1 MRALL
6 PGPEYV
12 PDPGD
17 VPAGVVIDTWPTERL
32 TEIEFYVPDYVFAVE
47 PFAAMAQMP
56 ALKVVQLL
64 TAGFEHAEPYI
75 PTGVTLCNA
84 RGVHDTSTAELAVAL
99 TLAAIIGLGDYA
111 RAQLTG
117 EWLHGFRDAL
127 ADRTVLI
134 VGYGAIGAAVERRL
148 AGFEVTVVRV
158 ARSARPGVS
167 PFTELPA
174 LLPQADVV
182 ILTLPLT
189 SETLGMVGKDFLAA
203 LPDRAV
209 LVNVARGPIVDTEAL
224 VAEVSVGRLRAA
236 LDVTDP
242 EPLPADH
249 PLWRAPGVL
258 ISPHVGGASS
268 AFLPRAR
275 RLVRDQL
282 RRYAAGEP
290 LANVIPLPG

>member
-1 MRALL
+1 MRSLL

-17 VPAGVVIDTWPTERL
+17 VPDGVVIDTWPTDRL

-56 ALKVVQLL
+56 ALKIVQLL
-64 TAGFEHAEPYI
+64 TAGFEHAEPYV
-75 PTGVTLCNA
+75 PPGVTLCNA
-84 RGVHDTSTAELAVAL
+84 RGVHNTSTAELAVAL
-99 TLAAIIGLGDYA
+99 TLAAITGLGDYA
-111 RAQLTG
+111 RAQLSG
-117 EWLHGFRDAL
+117 EWLEGFRDAL
-127 ADRTVLI
+127 ADKTVLI
-134 VGYGAIGAAVERRL
+134 LGYGAIGGAVERRL
-148 AGFEVTVVRV
+148 AGFEVEIVRV

-167 PFTELPA
+167 AVAELPA
-174 LLPQADVV
+174 LLPSADVV

-189 SETLGMVGKDFLAA
+189 PETGGTVGRDFLAA
-203 LPDRAV
+203 LPDRAL

-224 VAEVSVGRLRAA
+224 LAEVSTGRLRAA

-242 EPLPADH
+242 EPLLADH

-290 LANVIPLPG
+290 LANVIRMSG

>member
-1 MRALL
+1 VRALL

-17 VPAGVVIDTWPTERL
+17 VPDGVVIDTWPSERL
-32 TEIEFYVPDYVFAVE
+32 AEIEFYVPDYVFAVE
-47 PFAAMAQMP
+47 PYAAMAQMP
-56 ALKVVQLL
+56 ALMVVQLL
-64 TAGFEHAEPYI
+64 TAGIEHAEPYV
-75 PTGVTLCNA
+75 PPGVTLCNA

-99 TLAAIIGLGDYA
+99 TLAAITGLGDYA

-117 EWLHGFRDAL
+117 EWRHGFRDAL

-148 AGFEVTVVRV
+148 VGFEVTVVRV

-189 SETLGMVGKDFLAA
+189 SETRGMVGKDFLAA
-203 LPDRAV
+203 LPDRSV

-224 VAEVSVGRLRAA
+224 VAEVRAGRLRAA

-242 EPLPADH
+242 EPLPAAH

-275 RLVRDQL
+275 RLIRDQL

-290 LANVIPLPG
+290 LANVISLAG